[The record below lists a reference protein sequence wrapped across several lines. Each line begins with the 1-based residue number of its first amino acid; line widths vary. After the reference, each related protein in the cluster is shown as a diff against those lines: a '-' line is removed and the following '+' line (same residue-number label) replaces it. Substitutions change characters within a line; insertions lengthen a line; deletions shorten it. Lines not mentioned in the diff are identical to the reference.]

1 MTASLDWRHEW
12 FASLMWTATACVV
25 TLIACAVAVWLLA
38 RYTRWGRQFGRLAFP
53 YFDPRRSLRPLLM
66 VLLTLALTI
75 ISVRVQVLI
84 SYALNDIFTALGR
97 LHARDFWSSI
107 MRFMVLAGFYVAGSL
122 ISYLIAQR
130 FTIHWRAWLTDHMIT
145 DWLNGHAYHRGQ
157 FVTEPVDNPDQR
169 IQEDIQQFVEESR
182 YLSSGAV
189 DAALRLVSFTAILWG
204 LSGPI
209 PVFGH
214 EVPRAMV
221 VLAYVYVLVASLI
234 AFRVGRPLIR
244 LEFLREGLSA
254 SFRYALIRL
263 RDHSENIAFYGGEK
277 VERAALATRFSAVIK
292 NTWIIALRR
301 LKLQGFNDSVTQIAQ
316 VFPYVIQAPRFF
328 AGTIALGDVTQTAD
342 AFAQVHN
349 SLSFFRNSYDS
360 FAGYRAALDRLT
372 AMMDAN
378 HDSRQLPS
386 PTVADHPA
394 ALVIEGLRVW
404 RPDHEPLIEGLTLTM
419 SPGQALLVKGA
430 SGSGKATLLRS
441 LASLWPHADGTIRRP
456 TGGRTL
462 FLPQQPY
469 LPMGSLR
476 TALAYPESPHLI
488 GDELA
493 REVLHTVQLGHL
505 ECRLDEEVHWSRMLS
520 PGEQQRLGFARILLS
535 RPHLA
540 FLDEATSAVDE
551 GLEHALY
558 HLIRERL
565 PGCMVVSVGHR
576 STLSAFHTHQ
586 LNLLGAGRWGMT
598 AA

>member
-12 FASLMWTATACVV
+12 LASLTWMATAFIV
-25 TLIACAVAVWLLA
+25 TLVASAAAIWLLA

-53 YFDPRRSLRPLLM
+53 YFDLRRGRRPLLT
-66 VLLTLALTI
+66 VLLILALTI
-75 ISVRVQVLI
+75 FAVRLQVLI
-84 SYALNDIFTALGR
+84 SYALNDIFTALGKMY
-97 LHARDFWSSI
+97 AQDFWVSI
-107 MRFMVLAGFYVAGSL
+107 VRFTVLAAIFVISSL
-122 ISYLIAQR
+122 ISYLVSQR
-130 FTIHWRAWLTDHMIT
+130 FIIHWRTWLTDHMIT
-145 DWLNGHAYHRGQ
+145 DWLSGHAYHRSQ
-157 FVTEPVDNPDQR
+157 YVTEPVDNPDQR
-169 IQEDIQQFVEESR
+169 IQEDVQQFVEDSH
-182 YLSSGAV
+182 YLSTGTV

-234 AFRVGRPLIR
+234 AFRIGRPLIR

-277 VERAALATRFSAVIK
+277 MERAALASRFTAVIK

-301 LKLQGFNDSVTQIAQ
+301 LKLQGFNDSVTQVAQ

-328 AGTIALGDVTQTAD
+328 AGTLMLGDVTQTAD
-342 AFAQVHN
+342 AFGQVHN

-360 FAGYRAALDRLT
+360 FAAYQAGLDRLT
-372 AMMDAN
+372 ALMDAN
-378 HDSRQLPS
+378 HDSRRLPS
-386 PTVADHPA
+386 PTVADHPG

-404 RPDHEPLIEGLTLTM
+404 RPDHEPLIDGLTLTM
-419 SPGQALLVKGA
+419 SPGEALLVKGA
-430 SGSGKATLLRS
+430 SGSGKTTLLRS
-441 LASLWPHADGTIRRP
+441 LASLWPHAHGTIRRP
-456 TGGRTL
+456 AGGRTQ
-462 FLPQQPY
+462 FLSQQPY

-476 TALAYPESPHLI
+476 TALAYPEPPDRI
-488 GDELA
+488 ADQLA
-493 REVLHTVQLGHL
+493 REMLHAVQLGHL
-505 ECRLDEEVHWSRMLS
+505 ECRIDDEAYWSRILS
-520 PGEQQRLGFARILLS
+520 PGEQQRLGFARILLN

-558 HLIRERL
+558 RLIRERL
-565 PGCMVVSVGHR
+565 PECMVVSVGHR
-576 STLSAFHTHQ
+576 STLNAFHTHH
-586 LNLLGAGRWGMT
+586 LNLLGAGRWGMS